1 MSLNGQSRTLS
12 ATELARE
19 VNAGRLKARD
29 VILDHL
35 EAIDAASELNAFI
48 TVCGDRA
55 LDRASNL
62 PAGPLAGVPVAVK
75 DMLEVQGV
83 RTTRG
88 SAPSLSHVARRTARA
103 IRRLEEAGAIVIG
116 KANQHEIAWGV
127 TSQNSHWGDVRNPL
141 DHRLSPGGSSG
152 GNGVALAAR
161 LSVIGIGTDSG
172 GSVRIPSA
180 CCATVGFKPRQASVG
195 LDGCFPLAPT
205 FDTIAPMARSVSDCA
220 LTFSVL
226 SGRQVVPVDVRGIR
240 IASLVP
246 MPELDRFAELGAQ
259 VLGQRDLPEPRADF
273 SRIYEVEAAL
283 AHQRWF
289 PSQQEGYGPEARTKL
304 SGAHAISAVEYVHAR
319 QELGRWRREVSETLA
334 LDALIT
340 PTLGMHAP
348 AADVHEPD
356 IRDRVGAF
364 TRPFSYLDWAAV
376 AIGLLQIASPRED
389 VAFSLALEWEKK
401 FTMTDD

>member
-1 MSLNGQSRTLS
+1 MSRNGQSRTLS
-12 ATELARE
+12 AGELARE

-55 LDRASNL
+55 LDRANNL

-88 SAPSLSHVARRTARA
+88 SAPGLSHVARRTAPA

-152 GNGVALAAR
+152 GNGAALAAR
-161 LSVIGIGTDSG
+161 LSVIGIGTDTG

-240 IASLVP
+240 IASFIP

-259 VLGQRDLPEPRADF
+259 VIGQRELPEPRAAF

-283 AHQRWF
+283 AHRRWF
-289 PSQQEGYGPEARTKL
+289 PSQLEGYGPEARTKL
-304 SGAHAISAVEYVHAR
+304 GGAYTISAVEYVHAR
-319 QELGRWRREVSETLA
+319 EELGRWRREVGETLDV
-334 LDALIT
+334 DALIT
-340 PTLGMHAP
+340 PTLGMHTP
-348 AADVHEPD
+348 AADAHEPD

-376 AIGLLQIASPRED
+376 AIGPLQIASPRED
-389 VAFSLALEWEKK
+389 VAFSLALAWENKL
-401 FTMTDD
+401 MTTDN